1 MSRFDPSR
9 VEKTPEEWSEIAL
22 KEAMET
28 GASKKMVGG
37 IVLGLVLSAYAS
49 PLVGAAAGG
58 YLIWEAISG
67 IKRKQRDIKAIV
79 DYGAIAHILDGDYF
93 REYLRQVGE
102 EAVQAELK
110 FALEEDYDF
119 SLAAEDFLD
128 ACPHL
133 LSTTAQ
139 PLLSEYESDLSHEE
153 QLSLL
158 RSGGT
163 SRSTQLR
170 ENVITQVPQEVKF
183 TREIPD
189 LPKKMACPCKNSLI
203 VGVPGSGKDFFVSN
217 ALARLKRSN
226 PKAKVFFVDP
236 KDDSKE
242 TGYFKNVDFLFR
254 LDFDNHTASDATD
267 FIDSC
272 LAFYDI
278 YCKENEHNSDIK
290 LLVINE
296 LPTILKTAELVGK
309 AKKRLNT
316 IKTKLA
322 NYACNGGSRG
332 KRVWGMAQNAH
343 VEGCG
348 LNGGDKAIFC
358 PIVIVRDESISEALQ
373 ILSAK
378 LIPREKVPTAEQF
391 ESLCKE
397 SPVGRAIYHGT
408 FTDWFPMP
416 KLENLS
422 GFDRDSG
429 KFIGNNNPT
438 IIQPKND
445 SSTDSNSTKPQP
457 IEKEEEDLIQQLEDS
472 FKADSSSDESVNED
486 KDKTSSVEDKSDE
499 DKFLAK
505 DLKSDDYI
513 EAVQNIVRGIIE
525 SSRGIITPTT
535 VRNSRHWAQKKVE
548 CPGID
553 YLRNELLEFKEGGW
567 LEGDLEN
574 GFTFIDD

>member
-9 VEKTPEEWSEIAL
+9 MQRSPEEWSEIAL

-58 YLIWEAISG
+58 YLIYEAIAG
-67 IKRKQRDIKAIV
+67 IKRKQRDIKAVV
-79 DYGAIAHILDGDYF
+79 DYGAIAHLLDGDNF
-93 REYLRQVGE
+93 RQYLRQVGE
-102 EAVQAELK
+102 ELVQAELQ
-110 FALEEDYDF
+110 FAVEEEYDL

-128 ACPHL
+128 ARPL
-133 LSTTAQ
+133 LMPGTAQ
-139 PLLSEYESDLSHEE
+139 PLLSEYESDLSHAE

-163 SRSTQLR
+163 STQSR
-170 ENVITQVPQEVKF
+170 GGTTITQQAPQEIKF
-183 TREIPD
+183 TRKIPD
-189 LPKKMACPCKNSLI
+189 LAGNMAHPCKNSLI
-203 VGVPGSGKDFFVSN
+203 VGVPGAGKDFFVSN
-217 ALARLKRSN
+217 ALARLKAKN
-226 PKAKVFFVDP
+226 PKTKIFFIDP
-236 KDDSKE
+236 KNDSKE
-242 TGYFKNVDFLFR
+242 TGYFQNVDFLFR
-254 LDFDNHTASDATD
+254 KDFDNVSASDATD

-272 LAFYDI
+272 LAHYDI
-278 YCKENEHNSDIK
+278 YCKENELNSDIK

-309 AKKRLNT
+309 GKKRLNA

-397 SPVGRAIYHGT
+397 SPVGRVIYHGT

-438 IIQPKND
+438 KIQPKNE
-445 SSTDSNSTKPQP
+445 SSTNSNSTKSRPT
-457 IEKEEEDLIQQLEDS
+457 EKEEEDVIQRLEDS
-472 FKADSSSDESVNED
+472 FKADSSSEESVN
-486 KDKTSSVEDKSDE
+486 KDGSDNSRVEDKSDK

-513 EAVQNIVRGIIE
+513 EAVQNIVQGIIE

-535 VRNSRHWAQKKVE
+535 VRNSRHWTQKKVE

-553 YLRNELLEFKEGGW
+553 YLRNELLAFKEGGW

>member
-163 SRSTQLR
+163 STQLR
-170 ENVITQVPQEVKF
+170 GENVITQVPQEVKF

>member
-9 VEKTPEEWSEIAL
+9 MQRSPEEWSEIAL

-58 YLIWEAISG
+58 YFIYEAIAG
-67 IKRKQRDIKAIV
+67 IQRKQRDIKAVV
-79 DYGAIAHILDGDYF
+79 DYGAIAHLLDGDDF
-93 REYLRQVGE
+93 RQYLRQVGE
-102 EAVQAELK
+102 EIVKAELQ
-110 FALEEDYDF
+110 FAIEEEYDL
-119 SLAAEDFLD
+119 SLAAQEFLD
-128 ACPHL
+128 ARPL
-133 LSTTAQ
+133 LMPSTTQ
-139 PLLSEYESDLSHEE
+139 PLLSEYESDLSNEE

-163 SRSTQLR
+163 STHWRGG
-170 ENVITQVPQEVKF
+170 NHITQKAPQEIKF
-183 TREIPD
+183 TRKIPN
-189 LPKKMACPCKNSLI
+189 LSGKMAHPCKNSLV
-203 VGVPGSGKDFFVSN
+203 VGVPGAGKDFFVSN

-226 PKAKVFFVDP
+226 PKAKVFFIDP
-236 KDDSKE
+236 KNDSKE
-242 TGYFKNVDFLFR
+242 TGYFQNVDFLFR
-254 LDFDNHTASDATD
+254 KDFDNVSASAATD
-267 FIDSC
+267 FIDEC
-272 LAFYDI
+272 LAHYDV
-278 YCKENEHNSDIK
+278 YCKENELNSDIK

-309 AKKRLNT
+309 GKKRLNA

-322 NYACNGGSRG
+322 NYASNGGSRG

-438 IIQPKND
+438 EIQPKNEL
-445 SSTDSNSTKPQP
+445 STDSNSTESRPP
-457 IEKEEEDLIQQLEDS
+457 EKEEDVIQHLKDS
-472 FKADSSSDESVNED
+472 FKADISSDKSVNED
-486 KDKTSSVEDKSDE
+486 GDESSSLENQPTQDD
-499 DKFLAK
+499 FLAK
-505 DLKSDDYI
+505 DLNNDDYI
-513 EAVQNIVRGIIE
+513 DAVQNIVQKIIE
-525 SSRGIITPTT
+525 NSRGIITPKT
-535 VRNSRHWAQKKVE
+535 VRNSRYWLQKKVE
-548 CPGID
+548 YPGIE
-553 YLRNELLEFKEGGW
+553 YIKNELLAFKEGGQ

-574 GFTFIDD
+574 GFTFIGY